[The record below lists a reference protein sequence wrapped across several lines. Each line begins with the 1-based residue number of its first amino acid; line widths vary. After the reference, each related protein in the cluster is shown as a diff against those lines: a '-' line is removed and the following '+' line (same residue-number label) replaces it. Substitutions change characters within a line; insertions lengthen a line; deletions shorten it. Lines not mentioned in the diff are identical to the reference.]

1 MTYILPFIHEWT
13 SGGSRGGARGGLGP
27 RSPPPPLLF
36 LGDRPLSPLPSPL
49 SPLPSPLI
57 SRSGSGTVNIATVS
71 MDRMALR
78 SPVQYP
84 LASPQTAV
92 GVRLSRIEK
101 WMRDNRTPT
110 DVCGEAKY
118 PSAVWLCMFVFELPF
133 FSPPTCRRPKCS
145 QWEEYSWILSVH
157 FSETCLDLWSWRI
170 VPWGN
175 VIRTDK
181 R

>member
-1 MTYILPFIHEWT
+1 MYEPVADPGE
-13 SGGSRGGARGGLGP
+13 GPGGGLGS

-36 LGDRPLSPLPSPL
+36 LDQTKKIFWETVPSPP

-57 SRSGSGTVNIATVS
+57 SMSGSGTVNIATVS

-84 LASPQTAV
+84 LASPQTSV

-110 DVCGEAKY
+110 DACGEAKY

-133 FSPPTCRRPKCS
+133 FSPPTCRRPKCF
-145 QWEEYSWILSVH
+145 QWEEYWWILSVH
-157 FSETCLDLWSWRI
+157 FS
-170 VPWGN
+170 
-175 VIRTDK
+175 
-181 R
+181 

>member
-1 MTYILPFIHEWT
+1 MYDPVADPGE
-13 SGGSRGGARGGLGP
+13 GPGGAWAPVPLLP
-27 RSPPPPLLF
+27 RSYIWTKLKKF
-36 LGDRPLSPLPSPL
+36 FGRPSPLP
-49 SPLPSPLI
+49 PLPSPLI

-71 MDRMALR
+71 MNRMALR

-84 LASPQTAV
+84 LASPQTSV
-92 GVRLSRIEK
+92 WVRLSRIEK

-133 FSPPTCRRPKCS
+133 FSPPMCWRPKCF

-157 FSETCLDLWSWRI
+157 FS
-170 VPWGN
+170 
-175 VIRTDK
+175 
-181 R
+181 